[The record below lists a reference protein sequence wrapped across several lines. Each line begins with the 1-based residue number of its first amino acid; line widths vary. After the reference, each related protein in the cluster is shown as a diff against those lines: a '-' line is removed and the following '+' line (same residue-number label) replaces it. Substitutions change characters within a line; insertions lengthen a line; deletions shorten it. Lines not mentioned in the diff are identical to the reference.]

1 MKRKQTKAQQ
11 NKRRSSK
18 GAQGSKGAKRKA
30 NTRRRNRTQSRRQE
44 LKERAHERKKEFHA
58 KADEETQLHGKPVR
72 RGDIFKIVGLVA
84 FVAIIA
90 LLGWLLWPYI
100 HTLFEPG
107 GIDEVI
113 NDVRNAG
120 PLGFLILLALQ
131 FLQIVVAFIPG
142 EATQMAAGMLYGPW
156 LGGLVILVGSILSSA
171 FVFVVVHRLGAPFV
185 RDIVSGK
192 WLEKFERF
200 EQSGKL
206 ELTVFI
212 LFLIPA
218 MPKDVFTYLVP
229 LTSMRMR
236 NFLLLSNIGRIPG
249 ILISTYAASGLV
261 DGNMWQSII
270 ILAVVAVIAV
280 VCVIF
285 REQII
290 GAVEKLAKKK

>member
-1 MKRKQTKAQQ
+1 MKRKLTKAQQ

-18 GAQGSKGAKRKA
+18 GAKGSKGAKRKA
-30 NTRRRNRTQSRRQE
+30 NARRRSRTQSRHRDF
-44 LKERAHERKKEFHA
+44 KERAHELQA
-58 KADEETQLHGKPVR
+58 KADEETQLHGRTVR

-84 FVAIIA
+84 FIAIVG
-90 LLGWLLWPYI
+90 LVGWLVWPYI

-120 PLGFLILLALQ
+120 SLGFLILLALQ

-156 LGGLVILVGSILSSA
+156 LGGLIILVGSILSSA
-171 FVFVVVHRLGAPFV
+171 FVFAVVHRLGAPFV
-185 RDIVSGK
+185 RDMVSDK

-206 ELTVFI
+206 ELTVFV
-212 LFLIPA
+212 LFLIPG

-236 NFLLLSNIGRIPG
+236 NFLLLSNVGRIPG
-249 ILISTYAASGLV
+249 ILVSTYAASGLV
-261 DGNMWQSII
+261 DGNVWQSII

-280 VCVIF
+280 VGIIF